1 MLQKKENIMGFCFL
15 IPALI
20 LISILIIYPLI
31 NTIYLSFRSQLIYEL
46 KGHFIGL
53 ANYIEILQDQD
64 KEFWNALSLSIIWT
78 VVTVI
83 AQVLLGVGA
92 ALLLNEDF
100 IGRTLARA
108 LVLLPFFMPTI
119 SITLMWKWLLN
130 ENYGIF
136 NNILI
141 QLNIISEPI
150 SWLGNSHFAFFSV
163 ICIAI
168 WRFSPFVII
177 SILACLQTIPLE
189 LYEAAEIDGAN
200 KWVQFRNITLPA
212 IKGVLLV
219 VILLRG
225 IFMFKKVD
233 LFLILTGGGPGTAT
247 QTLPVLIYK
256 SAFHAMQ
263 LGKGAAYAIVVLLV
277 SIIFITLYMRITGK
291 SQEEV
296 G

>member
-1 MLQKKENIMGFCFL
+1 MLQKKDNIMGFCFL

-20 LISILIIYPLI
+20 LLSILIIYPLI
-31 NTIYLSFRSQLIYEL
+31 NAVYLSFRSQLIYEL

-53 ANYIEILQDQD
+53 ANYIETLQD

-78 VVTVI
+78 VASVI
-83 AQVLLGVGA
+83 VQVLLGVSA

-100 IGRTLARA
+100 KGRTLARA

-119 SITLMWKWLLN
+119 SVTLMWRWLLN

-136 NNILI
+136 NYILM
-141 QLNIISEPI
+141 QLNIISKPI
-150 SWLGNSHFAFFSV
+150 SWLADSRFAFFSL
-163 ICIAI
+163 ICIGI

-177 SILACLQTIPLE
+177 NILARLQTIPPE
-189 LYEAAEIDGAN
+189 LYEAAEIDSAS
-200 KWVQFRNITLPA
+200 KWSQFRYITLPE

-233 LFLILTGGGPGTAT
+233 MFLILTGGGPGNST

-256 SAFHAMQ
+256 SAFKAMR
-263 LGKGAAYAIVVLLV
+263 LGKGAAGAMVTLL
-277 SIIFITLYMRITGK
+277 IITIFIILYMRITGK

>member
-1 MLQKKENIMGFCFL
+1 MLQKKDNIMGFYFL

-20 LISILIIYPLI
+20 LLSILIIYPLI
-31 NTIYLSFRSQLIYEL
+31 SAVHLSFCSQLIYEL

-53 ANYIEILQDQD
+53 ANYIEMLQD

-78 VVTVI
+78 VASVI
-83 AQVLLGVGA
+83 AQVLLGVSA

-100 IGRTLARA
+100 KGRTLARA

-119 SITLMWKWLLN
+119 SVTLMWKWLLN

-136 NNILI
+136 NYILM
-141 QLNIISEPI
+141 QLNIISKSI
-150 SWLGNSHFAFFSV
+150 SWLGSARFAFFSL
-163 ICIAI
+163 ICIGI

-177 SILACLQTIPLE
+177 NILARLQTIPLE
-189 LYEAAEIDGAN
+189 LYEAAEIDGAS
-200 KWVQFRNITLPA
+200 KWIQFRYITLPE

-233 LFLILTGGGPGTAT
+233 MFLILTGGGPGTST

-256 SAFHAMQ
+256 SAFKAMR
-263 LGKGAAYAIVVLLV
+263 LGKGAAYAIVTLLIV
-277 SIIFITLYMRITGK
+277 TIFIILYMRITGK